1 MTLAT
6 QKNDKEALKEA
17 GVMFSSDEGDSG
29 WFTYNCSD
37 RKFRSTAFY
46 YQLTKPRENCQVARV
61 DSSHMNKRSN
71 KCSSIDSIFVDS
83 LGFVIV
89 AKCQL

>member
-1 MTLAT
+1 
-6 QKNDKEALKEA
+6 
-17 GVMFSSDEGDSG
+17 MFSSDEGDSG
-29 WFTYNCSD
+29 WFTNSD
-37 RKFRSTAFY
+37 RKFRLTAFY
-46 YQLTKPRENCQVARV
+46 YYLTKPRENCQVARL

-83 LGFVIV
+83 LGFIIV